1 MKNYAARYIC
11 LGFLLLLL
19 SPALGWSAT
28 YNFNTKSALQGYVNN
43 AISGS
48 FGTSFTDVVNGQSIS
63 WFIPGTAI
71 AEITINGGL
80 PIPNLN
86 AAQAFDAIYNVIAG
100 SIALGSLSNPNSPSQ
115 VTSRLVYENLVLTS
129 VKTTTEL
136 RMESQKKADG
146 AVRTFGA
153 MLRGEFVKSND
164 SSGTIY
170 GLNLGL
176 AYDKDKYTFGVML
189 PYDRLNIGELE
200 GNRAGLVA
208 FGQYHLQPA
217 TNWEVSLTGNMN
229 YLFTQL
235 NSIGGAASDNL
246 HTYGGGFST
255 SLRYM
260 KEKYEL
266 GSGISYQY
274 NRSDD
279 VSTDNS
285 QHLLKMGLNG
295 GYRITPDN
303 VLSAFSS
310 LTCDVTSY
318 TSMPDDVN
326 YYELGTEYRT
336 NLSDTWSFS
345 LGYKKVLG
353 MTNYRSDLVYIGTM
367 AQF

>member
-1 MKNYAARYIC
+1 MKHFATRYIC
-11 LGFLLLLL
+11 MGFILLLL
-19 SPALGWSAT
+19 SPALGWSAN
-28 YNFNTKSALQGYVNN
+28 YNINSKSALQTYVSSRLN
-43 AISGS
+43 GP
-48 FGTSFTDVVNGQSIS
+48 FGTFNDVVNGQSIS
-63 WFIPGTAI
+63 WQVVGTAI
-71 AEITINGGL
+71 ADLTINGGTPVL
-80 PIPNLN
+80 VSNT
-86 AAQAFDAIYNVIAG
+86 AQAFDAIYNVIAG

-115 VTSRLVYENLVLTS
+115 VTSRLVFENLVMPS
-129 VKTTTEL
+129 VKTATEL
-136 RMESQKKADG
+136 RMESQKKANG
-146 AVRTFGA
+146 EVRTFGA
-153 MLRGEFVKSND
+153 MLRGEFLKSND
-164 SSGTIY
+164 SSGTVY

-176 AYDKDKYTFGVML
+176 AYDKDKYTFGVMI

-208 FGQYHLQPA
+208 FGQYHLQPMS
-217 TNWEVSLTGNMN
+217 NWEVSLTGNMN

-235 NSIGGAASDNL
+235 NSIGGSSDNL

-260 KEKYEL
+260 KEQYEI

-274 NRSDD
+274 NRSDN

-285 QHLLKMGLNG
+285 QHLLKLGLNG

-318 TSMPDDVN
+318 TSKPDDVN
-326 YYELGTEYRT
+326 YYEVGTEYRT